1 MAFLTGSEKI
11 PALGLPPQITV
22 TFKHDCRNG
31 CKCFPIV
38 STCSLT
44 LDIPAHICNE
54 EAMFKVFERA
64 LKEDVRRRDLYF
76 TIYRERDL
84 FINRIKRG
92 EGGGSFLPAANLN
105 LSYF

>member
-54 EAMFKVFERA
+54 ETMFKVFERA

-84 FINRIKRG
+84 FINRIKQI
-92 EGGGSFLPAANLN
+92 
-105 LSYF
+105 